1 MQNLYLC
8 HLSVVSDS
16 IVLFIHVFC
25 ASNDVVISKRL
36 CPVLKVQI
44 INTYM
49 YSECYNLYTHIAF
62 IGHNSVV
69 NP

>member
-25 ASNDVVISKRL
+25 ASNDVVISKDCAL
-36 CPVLKVQI
+36 
-44 INTYM
+44 
-49 YSECYNLYTHIAF
+49 F
-62 IGHNSVV
+62 
-69 NP
+69 